1 MPACLEALFSLHRK
15 RWQSAGQREASSQP
29 PGAVLSRHGGLLLAR
44 GLLEFWLLDLN
55 GRPAAAQFGFR
66 FGNTV
71 SQLQEG
77 FDREYS
83 TDSVGYVLRARA
95 IKDLIAQG
103 VRSYDF
109 LGGQPGYKEKWG
121 AQVEHYLDSDLPCRS
136 ALEQL
141 IYRCNTMRN
150 GASRGC
156 GHTFT
161 GRVGNA
167 AQYKCRHSTNWK

>member
-1 MPACLEALFSLHRK
+1 M
-15 RWQSAGQREASSQP
+15 
-29 PGAVLSRHGGLLLAR
+29 GGLLLAR

-95 IKDLIAQG
+95 IKDLIARAY
-103 VRSYDF
+103 VRMTSWEGNQDTR
-109 LGGQPGYKEKWG
+109 KKWG
-121 AQVEHYLDSDLPCRS
+121 AQVEHYLDLRFAMP
-136 ALEQL
+136 
-141 IYRCNTMRN
+141 
-150 GASRGC
+150 
-156 GHTFT
+156 F
-161 GRVGNA
+161 RVGA
-167 AQYKCRHSTNWK
+167 AYLQVQHYAERSKSWLRTHLHGKGGKCCTI